1 MLTLTIRCHLGQV
14 PRLLVLTAMLLA
26 GPASGGTLSLSW
38 DNDLLTGEDK
48 GYTNGLRISYLEE
61 AAENKPDCRLCLS
74 GRTRDALTPLPGVG
88 APESNHALA
97 WSLRQLMLTP
107 QDIERREPQ
116 YDDIPYTG
124 YLSGSVTLWSW
135 DDRSITGYGVSAGVI
150 GPDSMAEEAQ
160 EWVHGVTG
168 STNPRGWDNQLGTD
182 WVGGVQALHARRA
195 LKTGQA
201 DGLQQDLNWLVSAEA
216 SNFISN
222 AQIGAGWRFGTNL
235 PDNFIS
241 DYAGLSSSVGMPG
254 ILDAP
259 GPGWSVFVGV
269 LGEWIPYSYL
279 DERSGRYQYDQE
291 PLVGHAGIGAS
302 LHTRDLHF
310 SVSLR
315 TTTSQDATNK
325 EPLSFGTVSLVWRL

>member
-1 MLTLTIRCHLGQV
+1 MLTLKIRICAGQAL
-14 PRLLVLTAMLLA
+14 RLLAVLLLA
-26 GPASGGTLSLSW
+26 GPASAGTLSLSW

-48 GYTNGLRISYLEE
+48 GYTNGLRISYLGE
-61 AAENKPDCRLCLS
+61 AAEKSSDCSPCLS
-74 GRTRDALTPLPGVG
+74 GQARDALDPLPGVG
-88 APESNHALA
+88 ASGNNHALA
-97 WSLRQLMLTP
+97 WSLRQLMITP

-124 YLSGSVTLWSW
+124 HLSGSVTLWSW

-150 GPDSMAEEAQ
+150 GPDSLAEEAQ
-160 EWVHGVTG
+160 EWVHGITG
-168 STNPRGWDNQLGTD
+168 STDPRGWENQLGTD
-182 WVGGVQALHARRA
+182 WVGGIQAQHARRA
-195 LKTGQA
+195 FKTGKS

-216 SNFISN
+216 GNFISN

-235 PDNFIS
+235 PDNFIT

-254 ILDAP
+254 LLDAP
-259 GPGWSVFVGV
+259 GPGWSVFIGV

-302 LHTRDLHF
+302 LHTRDVHF

>member
-1 MLTLTIRCHLGQV
+1 
-14 PRLLVLTAMLLA
+14 MLLDRTTSS
-26 GPASGGTLSLSW
+26 SGIILFACLLFFIANANADTLSLSW

-48 GYTNGLRISYLEE
+48 GYTNGLRMSYLSE
-61 AAENKPDCRLCLS
+61 AAEKDTDCNLCLS
-74 GRTRDALTPLPGVG
+74 RQARDRLANLPGMG
-88 APESNHALA
+88 DPQSQHALA
-97 WSLRQLMLTP
+97 FSLRQLMITP

-116 YDDIPYTG
+116 YDDIPYIG
-124 YLSGSVTLWSW
+124 YLSGGATLWSW

-150 GPDSMAEEAQ
+150 GPDSLAEEAQ
-160 EWVHGVTG
+160 EWVHGITG
-168 STNPRGWDNQLGTD
+168 STNPRGWNNQLGTD
-182 WVGGVQALHARRA
+182 WVGGIQALHARRA
-195 LKTGQA
+195 FKTGKL

-222 AQIGAGWRFGTNL
+222 AQVGAGWRFGTNL

-259 GPGWSVFVGV
+259 GPGWSVFAGV

-279 DERSGRYQYDQE
+279 EQRSGRYQYDQQ

-302 LHTRDLHF
+302 LHTRDIHF